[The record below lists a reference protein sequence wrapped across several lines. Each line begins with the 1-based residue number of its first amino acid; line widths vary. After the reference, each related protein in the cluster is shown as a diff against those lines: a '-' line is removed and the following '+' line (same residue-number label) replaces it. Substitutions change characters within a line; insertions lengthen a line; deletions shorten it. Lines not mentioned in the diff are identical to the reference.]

1 MQQDKLMD
9 RLQALY
15 DGEGPFVSLYLNT
28 HAGKE
33 QGPGEVGLR
42 WRALRSQAEAG
53 IPEKALLLL
62 DDLVDGSYQRGHGL
76 IAITSGEEVVYSRS
90 LERPIGDAIGSGALP
105 SLLPLLEYRQD
116 NPVYAVV
123 VADRQSAHIHV
134 VGGMRQE
141 TTVEVQGDH
150 DELRKVNPGG
160 WSQRR
165 YQQRAEDSWEQNA
178 ADVAETLRKIVLA
191 EHIELVV
198 VMGDVR
204 ATSYLKEHAGPEVSG
219 ILQQLDTAPP
229 TDDALDGVR
238 DEIEA
243 AVASLTAARVKTT
256 LEKFLEERGQ
266 HDLCAD
272 GVDATFEALRMAQV
286 GTLLLAPARIQ
297 GTAWFSR
304 SDMTQG
310 ARTADPLKEIGLD
323 DLEEGPLEDVLVR
336 LALGTGADVRIVPEV
351 SDDQGPSGGVGAIL
365 RYSTDQNS

>member
-15 DGEGPFVSLYLNT
+15 DGKGPFVSLYLNT
-28 HAGKE
+28 SAAKE
-33 QGPGEVGLR
+33 QGPEEVQLR
-42 WRALRSQAEAG
+42 WRALRAQTTADA
-53 IPEKALLLL
+53 PDKALLLL
-62 DDLVDGSYQRGHGL
+62 DDLVDGAHQRGHGL

-90 LERPIGDAIGSGALP
+90 LERPIGDSIGSGALP

-116 NPVYAVV
+116 NPVYAIV

-134 VGGMRQE
+134 VGGMRPE
-141 TTVEVQGDH
+141 MTVEVQGDH

-178 ADVAETLRKIVLA
+178 AEVAETLRKMVSA
-191 EHIELVV
+191 EHIDLVI

-204 ATSYLKEHAGPEVSG
+204 ATAYLKEHAGPEVSK
-219 ILQQLDTAPP
+219 IIQQLDTAPP
-229 TDDALDGVR
+229 TEDALEDVR

-243 AVASLTAARVKTT
+243 AVASLTASGVKAT

-272 GVDATFEALRMAQV
+272 GVEATFEALRMAQV
-286 GTLLLAPARIQ
+286 GTLLLAPSRLK

-304 SDMTQG
+304 SDLTQG
-310 ARTADPLKEIGLD
+310 SSSEGSLKDIGLD
-323 DLEEGPLEDVLVR
+323 DLTEAPLTDVLVR
-336 LALGTGADVRIVPEV
+336 LALGTGADVRIVPAL
-351 SDDQGPSGGVGAIL
+351 SDDQGPSSGVGAIL
-365 RYSTDQNS
+365 RYSTDHNS